1 MKTYIYII
9 LFISLMG
16 MVFYSCDKEES
27 VYNQHQD
34 NEVFA
39 EFKHH
44 MTNVTDNNEIINKL
58 EKTRIFDVVSSNF
71 KECSSD
77 YEVYILS
84 FEDIDNH
91 SFIIK
96 YESVSK
102 SDIEFIT
109 VIPIVDFDEFVLAE
123 PSVLEYL
130 YEDII
135 TTQTAYSIDGEV
147 LLTIQFD
154 ENGNAEIID
163 DESKGPGEWADRYHH
178 YWRLCM
184 RERYEDQMST
194 WAGQIQV
201 AIFPVVTYAFHAG
214 ACAEIALDSM
224 P

>member
-1 MKTYIYII
+1 
-9 LFISLMG
+9 
-16 MVFYSCDKEES
+16 
-27 VYNQHQD
+27 
-34 NEVFA
+34 
-39 EFKHH
+39 
-44 MTNVTDNNEIINKL
+44 MTNISNNIEVISKL
-58 EKTRIFDVVSSNF
+58 EKTRIFDEVSSNF

-84 FEDIDNH
+84 FDDNDNH

-135 TTQTAYSIDGEV
+135 TTQTAYSIGGEV

-163 DESKGPGEWADRYHH
+163 DESKGPGEWADRFHH
-178 YWRLCM
+178 HWNLCM
-184 RERYEDQMST
+184 RNAYEEQMST
-194 WAGQIQV
+194 FAGRLQV
-201 AIFPVVTYAFHAG
+201 AIFPVATYAFHAG
-214 ACAEIALDSM
+214 ACVEIALDSM